1 MLEQVDR
8 AQFASSSIF
17 HSVAEAIRALQA
29 GQPIIV
35 VDDDDRENEGDL
47 VCAAQ
52 FITPA
57 LINFMATHARGLICL
72 AMEGNRLDA
81 LDLPPMVTRNTDHHS
96 TAFTVSVDASA
107 HFGVSTGISA
117 EDRAI
122 TIQTLIHSSTTAQD
136 LRRPGHIFPLRA
148 VAGGVLKRP
157 GHTEAAVD
165 LAKAAGLYP
174 AGVICEIQNPD
185 GSMAR
190 LPELLKYAKT
200 HRLKIIS
207 IADLI
212 SYRLKR
218 EKLICRDAVAQ
229 LPTQFGDFQVYGY
242 RNLIDDS
249 ENVAIVKGNP
259 ALFSGCSVLTR
270 LHSECLTGDAF
281 GSLRCDCQ
289 IQLQTAL
296 EAIQQTGRG
305 VLVYLR
311 QEGRGIGLLN
321 KLKAY
326 SLQEKGLDTI
336 EANQQLGFKSDLRNY
351 SIAAQI
357 LADLGIKS
365 VKLLTNNPQKIKE
378 LQDFGINVETRVPIV
393 VPANQHNLK
402 YLSTK
407 LNKLGHSLELSLLS
421 L

>member
-1 MLEQVDR
+1 MLEQADR
-8 AQFASSSIF
+8 VQIASSIF

-29 GQPIIV
+29 GQPILV
-35 VDDDDRENEGDL
+35 VDDDNRENEGDL

-81 LDLPPMVTRNTDHHS
+81 LDLPLMVARNTDHYS

-107 HFGVSTGISA
+107 RFGVSTGISA

-122 TIQTLIHSSTTAQD
+122 TVQTLIHPSTTARD

-190 LPELLKYAKT
+190 LPELLEYAEA

-207 IADLI
+207 IADLTR
-212 SYRLKR
+212 YRLKR
-218 EKLICRDAVAQ
+218 EKLIYRDAVAQ

-249 ENVAIVKGNP
+249 ENIAIVKGNP
-259 ALFSGCSVLTR
+259 AQFSGCSVLTR

-281 GSLRCDCQ
+281 GSFRCDCQ
-289 IQLQTAL
+289 MQLQTAL
-296 EAIQQTGRG
+296 EAIQQAGQG

-336 EANQQLGFKSDLRNY
+336 EANQQLGFKPDLRDY

-378 LQDFGINVETRVPIV
+378 LQDFGINVEAQIPIV
-393 VPANQHNLK
+393 VPANPHNFK

-407 LNKLGHSLELSLLS
+407 LNKLGHSLELSLSS